1 MGAGVVTA
9 LLDYWDP
16 EGYGMADL
24 MAELDFMHP
33 VGAEGPRKFITVS
46 LGVSGGAGGGE
57 GSDRAENRSVVV
69 IDIKRFSRLLRLF
82 HS

>member
-9 LLDYWDP
+9 LLDYCDP

-46 LGVSGGAGGGE
+46 DRTGARAGKGRGG
-57 GSDRAENRSVVV
+57 SRA
-69 IDIKRFSRLLRLF
+69 KCRL
-82 HS
+82 

>member
-24 MAELDFMHP
+24 NAELDFMHP
-33 VGAEGPRKFITVS
+33 VGAEARRFTTVR
-46 LGVSGGAGGGE
+46 GGGRE
-57 GSDRAENRSVVV
+57 RGNEKEEVGVKGV
-69 IDIKRFSRLLRLF
+69 
-82 HS
+82 